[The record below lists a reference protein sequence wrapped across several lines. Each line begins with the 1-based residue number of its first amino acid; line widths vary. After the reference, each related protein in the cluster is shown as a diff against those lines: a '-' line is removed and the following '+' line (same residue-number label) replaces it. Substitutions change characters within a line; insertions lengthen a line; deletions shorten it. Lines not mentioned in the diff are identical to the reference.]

1 MYPECIENSKIISII
16 NFKSLDFKLEDF
28 LNLKEVKKITEN
40 KEEVLK
46 ALKEMDFIK
55 ESNEIENSFNFI
67 MDEEIKVFSV
77 INIPQKMKKDEIFEI
92 VKLPNESLL
101 RVYKRSLYWYIVL
114 NSEEAAKQTR
124 YILERTTFVKII
136 NLFEN

>member
-16 NFKSLDFKLEDF
+16 NLKSLDFKLEDF

-40 KEEVLK
+40 KEEVLN
-46 ALKEMDFIK
+46 ALKEMNFVK
-55 ESNEIENSFNFI
+55 ESNEIENTFNI
-67 MDEEIKVFSV
+67 LIDEEIKVFSV

-92 VKLPNESLL
+92 IKLPNESLL

-114 NSEEAAKQTR
+114 NSEEAAKQLR
-124 YILERTTFVKII
+124 YNLERTTFVKIKKI
-136 NLFEN
+136 IF

>member
-1 MYPECIENSKIISII
+1 LYPECIENSKIISII